1 MNILTKA
8 LNKIG
13 KKYEELS
20 PIAKATYDRWEKVL
34 STKKID
40 TDILKKFLRG
50 EVDALTR
57 ELVNREMTTSSSSI
71 FNLRIVD
78 VNSLIDRSLKDR
90 IMVFGLIVDLLDSPE
105 IAAKTLEANIERLL
119 PRLKKVK

>member
-1 MNILTKA
+1 MLLTF
-8 LNKIG
+8 LIPSVFFLG
-13 KKYEELS
+13 YF
-20 PIAKATYDRWEKVL
+20 IVMTI